1 MVNHDQKKY
10 ENNLFPTKRKKEKLL
25 FSWVGILFYKFLTLK
40 CLKSKQKKE
49 GLLFVNSTRYK
60 KNVEC
65 NPGHCELEAV
75 GPITHPVAK
84 EKEIN
89 TDGQMSFFRTES

>member
-1 MVNHDQKKY
+1 MIRKSLKIIYFQQKK
-10 ENNLFPTKRKKEKLL
+10 KKEKLL

-40 CLKSKQKKE
+40 YLKSKQKKE

-60 KNVEC
+60 KNMEC
-65 NPGHCELEAV
+65 NPGQCELEAV
-75 GPITHPVAK
+75 GPITNPVAK

-89 TDGQMSFFRTES
+89 TDGQMSFLRTES